1 MEGKLAL
8 FWMPTVGVEGYTPAR
23 GRLPSQPNRHQVQ
36 RFRDR
41 GRGLR
46 GETARSALTVI
57 LNLVIDGWTSS
68 ILIVLGTV
76 TLQSQ
81 GQFVPV
87 SLRLF
92 LRTGAVLSWPQSSHQ
107 LVTLSQLV
115 EVSVSTHSQN
125 TVCSP

>member
-1 MEGKLAL
+1 MEGQFAL
-8 FWMPTVGVEGYTPAR
+8 FWMPAVGVEGYTPAQ
-23 GRLPSQPNRHQVQ
+23 GRLPSQPNRQQVQ

-57 LNLVIDGWTSS
+57 LNLVIGGWTSS

-87 SLRLF
+87 SLRPF
-92 LRTGAVLSWPQSSHQ
+92 LRTGAAVVMAIFRSSASCSLAGGGNVH
-107 LVTLSQLV
+107 LHTLSEYCL
-115 EVSVSTHSQN
+115 
-125 TVCSP
+125 

>member
-1 MEGKLAL
+1 MEGKFAL
-8 FWMPTVGVEGYTPAR
+8 FWMPAVGVEGYTPAQ
-23 GRLPSQPNRHQVQ
+23 GRLPSQPNRQQVQ

-81 GQFVPV
+81 GQFVPI
-87 SLRLF
+87 SLRPF
-92 LRTGAVLSWPQSSHQ
+92 LRTGEAVVMATVQSSASYCLAAGGNVRLH
-107 LVTLSQLV
+107 TLSEYCL
-115 EVSVSTHSQN
+115 
-125 TVCSP
+125 

>member
-1 MEGKLAL
+1 MEGKFAL
-8 FWMPTVGVEGYTPAR
+8 FWMPAVGVEGYTPAQ
-23 GRLPSQPNRHQVQ
+23 GRLPSQPNRQQVQ

-81 GQFVPV
+81 GQFVPI

-92 LRTGAVLSWPQSSHQ
+92 LRTGEAVVMATVQSSASYCLAAGGNVRLH
-107 LVTLSQLV
+107 TLSEYCL
-115 EVSVSTHSQN
+115 
-125 TVCSP
+125 

>member
-92 LRTGAVLSWPQSSHQ
+92 LRTGAAVVMATVQSSASYSLAAGGSVRLH
-107 LVTLSQLV
+107 TLSEYCL
-115 EVSVSTHSQN
+115 
-125 TVCSP
+125 